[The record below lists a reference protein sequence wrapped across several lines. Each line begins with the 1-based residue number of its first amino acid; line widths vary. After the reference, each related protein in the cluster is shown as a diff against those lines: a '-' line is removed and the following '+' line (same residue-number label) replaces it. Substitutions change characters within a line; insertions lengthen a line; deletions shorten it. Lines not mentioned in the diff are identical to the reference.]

1 MEQEIDWEKEIYG
14 RGYARIDREEFRR
27 KKGDFWGGLNGIGSD
42 GTLMMEWER
51 TFSASVDLIK
61 PFLKLTGQAQE
72 YIACPGSS
80 NCGCAHYVS
89 ETVRGELVATCQCS
103 GEDDWDCETYQLE
116 PEDVLVHGL
125 DWHLFGDEIRKALGF
140 AQPAGAAYVS
150 RDLREIGTYAAVAAP
165 VYLCLAGERA
175 LLRELAKLQGL
186 REGPFLVL
194 TATGSTWSEE
204 VEAIARPHGGWHI
217 SLSSVLAPEG
227 RGFRVVGALQPMLG
241 EFAKRLGSLR
251 RAGETLVSIH
261 REIAAVRQD
270 YTELRTAKQRLEKML
285 AEGMFAFTRKID
297 AASFKVFCAILAD
310 GNVAKASRTLAT
322 SEDSIRGLVRRWA
335 NRGKEY
341 ETMVELVRWRK
352 KVGGREKVPLNDAI
366 LHERAHAVNYP
377 GLLSDVLDGLLS
389 MNEENW
395 DERCQE
401 LADLLR
407 PIVREAGS

>member
-125 DWHLFGDEIRKALGF
+125 DWHLFGDEIREALVF

-204 VEAIARPHGGWHI
+204 VEAIARPHGGGHM

-352 KVGGREKVPLNDAI
+352 KVDGREKVPLNDAI

-407 PIVREAGS
+407 PIVREAGG

>member
-14 RGYARIDREEFRR
+14 RGYARIDREQFRR

-150 RDLREIGTYAAVAAP
+150 RDLREIGTYASVAAP

-186 REGPFLVL
+186 REGPFLVV
-194 TATGSTWSEE
+194 TPTGSSWGVA
-204 VEAIARPHGGWHI
+204 VEAMARPHGGGHI
-217 SLSSVLAPEG
+217 ALSSVLN
-227 RGFRVVGALQPMLG
+227 VSSGAFTANEAIEPTLA
-241 EFAKRLGSLR
+241 EFSKRLASLR
-251 RAGETLVSIH
+251 DSGSTLRNIH
-261 REIAAVRQD
+261 REIAAVR
-270 YTELRTAKQRLEKML
+270 TEFVDLRNAKQHLEKML
-285 AEGMFAFTRKID
+285 ADGMFAFTQKVD
-297 AASFKVFCAILAD
+297 AKSFHVFCTILAEGD
-310 GNVAKASRTLAT
+310 ISKAARALRMGDSTIRDLLRAWRSRGGA
-322 SEDSIRGLVRRWA
+322 
-335 NRGKEY
+335 Y
-341 ETMVELVRWRK
+341 ERMLDVVRWRK
-352 KVGGREKVPLNDAI
+352 RVARTETVLLNDNLI
-366 LHERAHAVNYP
+366 LGKARSTDYP
-377 GLLSDVLDGLLS
+377 ALLTEVLDGLLS
-389 MNEENW
+389 MTESNWEELG
-395 DERCQE
+395 RE
-401 LADLLR
+401 LSDVLKAEL
-407 PIVREAGS
+407 G

>member
-14 RGYARIDREEFRR
+14 RGYARIDREQFRR

-42 GTLMMEWER
+42 GALMMEWER
-51 TFSASVDLIK
+51 TFSASVDLIE

-89 ETVRGELVATCQCS
+89 ETVRGELVATCQCN

-125 DWHLFGDEIRKALGF
+125 DWHLFGDEIRNALGF
-140 AQPAGAAYVS
+140 APPSGSAYVS

-186 REGPFLVL
+186 RDGPFLVL

-204 VEAIARPHGGWHI
+204 VEAIARPHGGGHI

-227 RGFRVVGALQPMLG
+227 PGFRVVGALQPMLG

-310 GNVAKASRTLAT
+310 GNVAKASRTLGT

-352 KVGGREKVPLNDAI
+352 KVDGREKVPLNDAI

-407 PIVREAGS
+407 PIVREAGG

>member
-14 RGYARIDREEFRR
+14 RGYARIDREQFRR

-125 DWHLFGDEIRKALGF
+125 DWHLFGDEIREALEF

-150 RDLREIGTYAAVAAP
+150 RDLRAIGTYAAVAAP
-165 VYLCLAGERA
+165 VYLSLAGERA

-204 VEAIARPHGGWHI
+204 VEAIARPHGGGHI

-241 EFAKRLGSLR
+241 EFAKRLASLR

-285 AEGMFAFTRKID
+285 AEGMFAFTRRID

-310 GNVAKASRTLAT
+310 GNVAKASRTLGT

-341 ETMVELVRWRK
+341 ETMVELVHWRK
-352 KVGGREKVPLNDAI
+352 KVEGREKVPLNDAI

-407 PIVREAGS
+407 PIVREAGG